1 MERLVKIAQEDNGKF
16 LLKIKERIDRVGIDL
31 PTVEV
36 RFEQLRVRCEAYD
49 SSRALPTMFNFPA
62 NILEEIF
69 TEEKI

>member
-16 LLKIKERIDRVGIDL
+16 LLNIKERIDKVGIDL

-49 SSRALPTMFNFPA
+49 SSRALPTMFNLTE